1 MEIVKSDLEKEIA
14 AIFKKHT
21 KKGRESDVAGV
32 INGVLREY
40 FRQLKT
46 GNWSEEYPTTGYMQ
60 QVENKDA
67 AANVIEGF
75 IWAMDAAGLISS
87 EKRREMQDQLSAL
100 RFPEHK
106 VTYAMDYEEIARKAA
121 EQQGSRA
128 ADEEAEAEKARCRN
142 CENYQPYEPD
152 AGLREGCTADE
163 LYADEN
169 CQEIIP
175 EVNKEIAAY
184 MRKSGEGCPYFIN
197 AAAGKGNNEN
207 RTN

>member
-1 MEIVKSDLEKEIA
+1 MEIVKSDLENEIA

-87 EKRREMQDQLSAL
+87 EKRRKMQDQLSAL
-100 RFPEHK
+100 RFPEHD
-106 VTYAMDYEEIARKAA
+106 AEHYESAAREILR
-121 EQQGSRA
+121 SRA
-128 ADEEAEAEKARCRN
+128 ADAKAEAEKARCRN

-197 AAAGKGNNEN
+197 AAAGKGNNEIHSEF
-207 RTN
+207 

>member
-32 INGVLREY
+32 INGVLRQY
-40 FRQLKT
+40 FQQLAT
-46 GNWSEEYPTTGYMQ
+46 GNWSERYPTVGYMQ
-60 QVENKDA
+60 QEENKDA
-67 AANVIEGF
+67 ASNVISGF
-75 IWAMDAAGLISS
+75 LWAMDAAGLISDK
-87 EKRREMQDQLSAL
+87 KREEMQKQLSAL
-100 RFPEHK
+100 RFPKHDAEH
-106 VTYAMDYEEIARKAA
+106 YESAAREILR
-121 EQQGSRA
+121 SRA
-128 ADEEAEAEKARCRN
+128 ADKEAETEKARCRK

-175 EVNKEIAAY
+175 EVNAEIAAY
-184 MRKSGEGCPYFIN
+184 MQNSGEGCPYFIN
-197 AAAGKGNNEN
+197 TEEGSGKK
-207 RTN
+207 